1 MGILDLFAVNH
12 AAKPKIKAA
21 EEYLVPYGSG
31 FSFIDFPSTATRAEA
46 MQVPAVARA
55 RGIMCGTVGSLPL
68 HAYNKTTQAR
78 VYGNTLLTQPDPSLP
93 LAVTMSWTAEDLLFE
108 GVAYWEILE
117 VSPEDRRPT
126 RARRV
131 EPHYVTYTVDVLDEI
146 ITQFY
151 VRGKPVPM
159 SGVGSLIM
167 FNGID
172 EGILSRGGRTIHTAL
187 QIEKAISRMAAE
199 PVPATVLKNSGV
211 DLPADQ
217 VTSMLSAWKKARQE
231 RSTAYLSGQLDIQ
244 TLGFDAT
251 QMQLA
256 ENRLG
261 MASEIAR
268 MVNIPAWYLNAE
280 AASMTYTNVTSE
292 RRSLID
298 FSIRPTLIMPIE
310 QRLSMPDITPITQ
323 EVRFGLDDYL
333 RGNPLEQ
340 VEVIGKMIELG
351 LIDTDEA
358 RGMLDLVERG
368 RENDRN

>member
-1 MGILDLFAVNH
+1 MGLLDLFAINPVAKKVE
-12 AAKPKIKAA
+12 AAAA
-21 EEYLVPYGSG
+21 VVPYQSYYTYT
-31 FSFIDFPSTATRAEA
+31 DSTPVTANRQEA

-78 VYGNTLLTQPDPSLP
+78 VYGNPLLTQPDPSLP
-93 LAVTMSWTAEDLLFE
+93 LSVTMAWTAEDLLFR
-108 GVAYWEILE
+108 GYAYWEVLA
-117 VSPEDRRPT
+117 VNTEDGRPT
-126 RARRV
+126 QARRLD
-131 EPHYVTYTVDVLDEI
+131 PDVVSYKTDYPTGTEI
-146 ITQFY
+146 TGFWVLGQP
-151 VRGKPVPM
+151 RP
-159 SGVGSLIM
+159 STGVGSIIM

-172 EGILSRGGRTIHTAL
+172 EGILARGGRTIYSAL
-187 QIEKAISRMAAE
+187 QIEKAISRMASE
-199 PVPATVLKNSGV
+199 PVPTTVLKNSGV
-211 DLPADQ
+211 DLPAEQ
-217 VTSMLSAWKKARQE
+217 VTNMLSAWKRARQE
-231 RSTAYLSGQLDIQ
+231 RSTAYLAGNLDIQ

-256 ENRLG
+256 ENRMG

-323 EVRFGLDDYL
+323 EVRFSLEDYL
-333 RGNPLEQ
+333 RGNPAEQ
-340 VEVIGKMIELG
+340 VEVVGKMIELG
-351 LIDTDEA
+351 LIDVPEA

-368 RENDRN
+368 NNA

>member
-1 MGILDLFAVNH
+1 MGLLDLFAVNYAQKQKEID
-12 AAKPKIKAA
+12 AASI
-21 EEYLVPYGSG
+21 VPYQSY
-31 FSFIDFPSTATRAEA
+31 FTYSDVPATANRQDA

-78 VYGNTLLTQPDPSLP
+78 VYGNPLLTQPDPD
-93 LAVTMSWTAEDLLFE
+93 LALSVTMSWTAEDLLFH
-108 GVAYWEILE
+108 GWSAWQVLA
-117 VSPEDRRPT
+117 VSNEDGRPT
-126 RARRV
+126 QARRLDP
-131 EPHYVTYTVDVLDEI
+131 ETVSWNTDYPSGTK

-151 VRGKPVPM
+151 YLGQALPNT
-159 SGVGSLIM
+159 GVGSIIF

-172 EGILSRGGRTIHTAL
+172 EGILARGGRTINSAL
-187 QIEKAISRMAAE
+187 AIEKAISRMAAE
-199 PVPATVLKNSGV
+199 PVPTTVLKNSGV

-217 VTSMLSAWKKARQE
+217 VTSLLTSWKRARQE
-231 RSTAYLSGQLDIQ
+231 RATAYLAGNLEIQ

-256 ENRLG
+256 ENRMG

-280 AASMTYTNVTSE
+280 AASMTYTNVQSE

-298 FSIRPTLIMPIE
+298 FSIKPTLLLPIE

-323 EVRFGLDDYL
+323 EVRFDLDEYL
-333 RGNPLEQ
+333 RGNTMEQ
-340 VEVIGKMIELG
+340 VEVVGKMLELG
-351 LIDTDEA
+351 LIDIPAA
-358 RGMLDLVERG
+358 RGMLDLVEEGNER
-368 RENDRN
+368 

>member
-1 MGILDLFAVNH
+1 VGLLDLFAINPV
-12 AAKPKIKAA
+12 AKPKVEAA
-21 EEYLVPYGSG
+21 AIVPYQ
-31 FSFIDFPSTATRAEA
+31 STYNFFEVPTTSTRSEA

-78 VYGNTLLTQPDPSLP
+78 VYGNPLLTQPDPSMP
-93 LAVTMSWTAEDLLFE
+93 LSVTMSWTAEDLLFS
-108 GVAYWEILE
+108 GVAYWQVLA
-117 VSPEDRRPT
+117 VNPEDKRPT
-126 RARRV
+126 QARRV
-131 EPHYVTYTVDVLDEI
+131 DPSWVTWNVNYNDTE
-146 ITQFY
+146 ITQFW
-151 VRGKPVPM
+151 VKGEAVPM

-172 EGILSRGGRTIHTAL
+172 EGILARGGRTIYSAL
-187 QIEKAISRMAAE
+187 QIEKAIARMASE
-199 PVPATVLKNSGV
+199 PVPTTVLKNSGV
-211 DLPADQ
+211 DLPSEQ
-217 VTSMLSAWKKARQE
+217 VNNMLTAWKKARQE
-231 RSTAYLSGQLDIQ
+231 RSTAYLAGNLDIQ

-256 ENRLG
+256 ENRMG

-268 MVNIPAWYLNAE
+268 LMNIPAWYVNAE

-323 EVRFGLDDYL
+323 EVRFSLDDYL

-340 VEVIGKMIELG
+340 VEVIGKMLELG
-351 LIDTDEA
+351 LIDVPAA
-358 RGMLDLVERG
+358 RGMLDLVEEGSEVNRA
-368 RENDRN
+368 

>member
-1 MGILDLFAVNH
+1 MGLLDLFAVNH
-12 AAKPKIKAA
+12 AAKPMVKAA
-21 EEYLVPYGSG
+21 EEYLVPYSSG
-31 FSFIDFPSTATRAEA
+31 FTFVEFPATATRAEA

-55 RGIMCGTVGSLPL
+55 RGIMCGTVGSLPI

-78 VYGNTLLTQPDPSLP
+78 VYGNPLLTQPDPSLP
-93 LAVTMSWTAEDLLFE
+93 LSVTMTWTAEDLLFN
-108 GVAYWEILE
+108 GIAYWEILE

-131 EPHYVTYTVDVLDEI
+131 DPYWVTYTVDELDET

-151 VRGKPVPM
+151 VKGRPVPM

-172 EGILSRGGRTIHTAL
+172 EGILARGGRTIHSAL

-211 DLPADQ
+211 DLPAEQ
-217 VTSMLSAWKKARQE
+217 VTSMLAAWKRARQE

-256 ENRLG
+256 ENRMG

-323 EVRFGLDDYL
+323 EVRFDLDDYL
-333 RGNPLEQ
+333 RGNPIDQ
-340 VEVIGKMIELG
+340 VEVVGKMLELG
-351 LIDTDEA
+351 LINVQEG
-358 RGMLDLVERG
+358 RNMLDLIEEGSER
-368 RENDRN
+368 

>member
-1 MGILDLFAVNH
+1 
-12 AAKPKIKAA
+12 
-21 EEYLVPYGSG
+21 
-31 FSFIDFPSTATRAEA
+31 

-78 VYGNTLLTQPDPSLP
+78 VYGNPLLTQPDPSLP
-93 LAVTMSWTAEDLLFE
+93 LSVTMAWTAEDLLFY
-108 GVAYWEILE
+108 GWAVWEVLA
-117 VSPEDRRPT
+117 VNPEDKRPT
-126 RARRV
+126 QARRID
-131 EPHYVTYTVDVLDEI
+131 PSWVTWNVNYNDTE
-146 ITQFY
+146 ITQFW
-151 VRGKPVPM
+151 VRGNPAPM

-172 EGILSRGGRTIHTAL
+172 EGILARGGRTIYSAL
-187 QIEKAISRMAAE
+187 QIEKAIARMASE
-199 PVPATVLKNSGV
+199 PVPTTVLKNSGV
-211 DLPADQ
+211 DLDATQ
-217 VTSMLSAWKKARQE
+217 VTNMLTSWKKARQE
-231 RSTAYLSGQLDIQ
+231 RSTAYLSGNLDIQ

-256 ENRLG
+256 ENRMG

-310 QRLSMPDITPITQ
+310 QRLSMPDVTPITQ
-323 EVRFGLDDYL
+323 EVRFDLDDYL
-333 RGNPLEQ
+333 RGNPIDQ
-340 VEVIGKMIELG
+340 VEVVGKMIELG
-351 LIDTDEA
+351 LIDVAEA
-358 RGMLDLVERG
+358 RGMLDLVEKG
-368 RENDRN
+368 NDA

>member
-1 MGILDLFAVNH
+1 MGLLDLFAINPV
-12 AAKPKIKAA
+12 AKPKVEAA
-21 EEYLVPYGSG
+21 ANLVPYASG
-31 FSFIDFPSTATRAEA
+31 FTFVDFPSTATRAEA

-55 RGIMCGTVGSLPL
+55 RGIMCGTVGSLPV
-68 HAYNKTTQAR
+68 HAYNKTTQTR
-78 VYGNTLLTQPDPSLP
+78 VYGNPLLTQPDPSLP
-93 LAVTMSWTAEDLLFE
+93 LSVTMAWTAEDLLFS

-117 VSPEDRRPT
+117 VNPEDKRPT

-131 EPHYVTYTVDVLDEI
+131 DPFYVTYTVNEYDTVIE
-146 ITQFY
+146 QFF
-151 VRGKPVPM
+151 VRGRPVPM
-159 SGVGSLIM
+159 TGVGSLIM

-172 EGILSRGGRTIHTAL
+172 EGILARGGRTIHTAL

-199 PVPATVLKNSGV
+199 PVPTTVLKNSGV
-211 DLPADQ
+211 DLDANQ
-217 VTSMLSAWKKARQE
+217 VTNMLSAWKKARQE
-231 RSTAYLSGQLDIQ
+231 RSTAYLSGNLDIQ
-244 TLGFDAT
+244 TLGFDAS

-256 ENRLG
+256 ENRMG

-323 EVRFGLDDYL
+323 EVRFDLDDYL
-333 RGNPLEQ
+333 RGNPVDQ
-340 VEVIGKMIELG
+340 VEVIGRMIELG
-351 LIDTDEA
+351 LINVQEG
-358 RGMLDLVERG
+358 RNMLDLVEEGSER
-368 RENDRN
+368 

>member
-1 MGILDLFAVNH
+1 MGLLDIFALNPVPKKQVE
-12 AAKPKIKAA
+12 AA
-21 EEYLVPYGSG
+21 LVPYQST
-31 FSFIDFPSTATRAEA
+31 FSYFDFPSTATRSDA

-78 VYGNTLLTQPDPSLP
+78 VYGNPLLTQPDPSIP
-93 LAVTMSWTAEDLLFE
+93 LSVTMAWTAEDLLFN
-108 GVAYWEILE
+108 GVAYWQILA
-117 VSPEDRRPT
+117 VSNEDGRPT
-126 RARRV
+126 QARRID
-131 EPHYVTYTVDVLDEI
+131 PLNVTFNTSTSGAEI
-146 ITQFY
+146 DQFY
-151 VRGKPVPM
+151 VSGQPVPM

-172 EGILSRGGRTIHTAL
+172 EGILSRGGRTIHSAL

-217 VTSMLSAWKKARQE
+217 VTNMLSAWKKARQE

-256 ENRLG
+256 ENRMG

-298 FSIRPTLIMPIE
+298 FSIKPTLLLPIE

-323 EVRFGLDDYL
+323 EVRFSLDEYL
-333 RGNPLEQ
+333 RGNPMEQ
-340 VEVIGKMIELG
+340 VEIIGKMLELG
-351 LIDTDEA
+351 LIDIPTG
-358 RGMLDLVERG
+358 RKMLDLIEEGSER
-368 RENDRN
+368 

>member
-1 MGILDLFAVNH
+1 MGLLDLFALNP
-12 AAKPKIKAA
+12 AAKAPVQAA
-21 EEYLVPYGSG
+21 EQYLVPYSSG
-31 FSFIDFPSTATRAEA
+31 FTFVDFPSTATRAEA

-55 RGIMCGTVGSLPL
+55 RGIMCGTVGALPL

-78 VYGNTLLTQPDPSLP
+78 VYGNPLLTQPDPSLP
-93 LAVTMSWTAEDLLFE
+93 LSVTMSWTAEDLLFE

-126 RARRV
+126 RARRI
-131 EPHYVTYTVDVLDEI
+131 EPHYVTYTVNQYDEF

-151 VRGKPVPM
+151 VKGKPVPM

-172 EGILSRGGRTIHTAL
+172 EGILARGGRTIHSAL

-211 DLPADQ
+211 DLPAEQ
-217 VTSMLSAWKKARQE
+217 VTNMLSAWKKARQE

-298 FSIRPTLIMPIE
+298 FSIKPTLLLPIE

-323 EVRFGLDDYL
+323 EVRFDLDEYL

-340 VEVIGKMIELG
+340 VEIIGKMLELG
-351 LIDTDEA
+351 LIDISA
-358 RGMLDLVERG
+358 GRRMLDLIEEGSER
-368 RENDRN
+368 